1 MMFGKSVLLAV
12 SFIVAS
18 AFQAT
23 EERILKYEKDIA
35 AIENRLQ
42 KTPPGK
48 DAIFFAGSSTIRK
61 WNVAQSFPGMNVVNV
76 GFGGSQTR
84 DVTYYAP
91 RILLPFSP
99 KTIVFYGGDN
109 DINAKR
115 TSKQVFEDFK
125 AFVELIHKKN
135 PETKIIYLGIKPSIK
150 RESQYEIQK
159 EANKMVSEYCSK
171 NPKLAF
177 LDTVTLTVDSN
188 GKPRPELF
196 EEDGLH
202 LNDKGYAIW
211 SKPIQSLLK

>member
-1 MMFGKSVLLAV
+1 MFGKSILLAV
-12 SFIVAS
+12 SFVVVS

-23 EERILKYEKDIA
+23 EERILKYENDIA
-35 AIENRLQ
+35 AIEKRLQ
-42 KTPPGK
+42 KSPPAK

-91 RILLPFSP
+91 RILLPFAP

-115 TSKQVFEDFK
+115 TARQVSDDFK
-125 AFVELIHKKN
+125 AFVDLIHGKN
-135 PETKIIYLGIKPSIK
+135 PETKIIYLGVKPSIK
-150 RESQYEIQK
+150 RATQFETQK

-171 NPKLAF
+171 NTRLTF
-177 LDTVTLTVDSN
+177 LDTVPLTVDSA

-202 LNDKGYAIW
+202 LNDKGYANW